1 MPELWLAPRARWPL
15 LEGPQPGRFRA
26 LSHSND
32 WEVCVK
38 EAVVLTKT
46 EPRQPSDAELQKQAA
61 EWANAVKAL
70 QVELADLRKLVRAA
84 ALPQ

>member
-1 MPELWLAPRARWPL
+1 M
-15 LEGPQPGRFRA
+15 
-26 LSHSND
+26 
-32 WEVCVK
+32 K

-46 EPRQPSDAELQKQAA
+46 EPREPSDAELQKQAA

>member
-1 MPELWLAPRARWPL
+1 MPFNKNFDR
-15 LEGPQPGRFRA
+15 
-26 LSHSND
+26 
-32 WEVCVK
+32 EVCVK

-46 EPRQPSDAELQKQAA
+46 EPRKPVDAALQKQAT
-61 EWANAVKAL
+61 EWTNAVKAL

>member
-1 MPELWLAPRARWPL
+1 M
-15 LEGPQPGRFRA
+15 
-26 LSHSND
+26 SHSNY

-38 EAVVLTKT
+38 EAVVRTKT